1 MASFKAET
9 DIKVV
14 IGLSSGDVFLWRL
27 NISDDLN
34 VNEDESTDTKLL
46 YSHRDEVTNLAFNKD
61 STKIVSCALDNC
73 LYVSDVD
80 TGMILFKKEHPNCL
94 ICLSWCHEN
103 EILYLGD
110 NAGIIHVWNLMTG
123 EKSCSEKAFNG
134 PITCITSKFDTETNK
149 CKVIAAGID
158 GPEFVVKAWTNE

>member
-1 MASFKAET
+1 MASFKTET

-14 IGLSSGDVFLWRL
+14 IGLSSGEVFLWRL
-27 NISDDLN
+27 NIRDDLR
-34 VNEDESTDTKLL
+34 VNDAELIDLL
-46 YSHRDEVTNLAFNKD
+46 YSHNDEVTNLAYNRIG
-61 STKIVSCALDNC
+61 TKIVSCALDNY
-73 LYVSDVD
+73 LYVSDVE

-110 NAGIIHVWNLMTG
+110 NVGFIHVWNMLTG
-123 EKSCSEKAFNG
+123 EKNCTEKAFNG
-134 PITCITSKFDTETNK
+134 PITCITSKFDTECNK
-149 CKVIAAGID
+149 WKVIAAGVD